1 MNQSTQSYTVAIDC
15 TATQGGRAT
24 AADPQPLH
32 PHDTSNLPY
41 PGYLG
46 ESVGRRVDPDASYA
60 NDATGRIPME
70 LATPNVEKRI
80 DGPFDVDWFSIVL
93 AAGRSYAF
101 HIRGAATDD
110 GTLEDPAFG
119 GFWFDPD
126 GDDLELQELSGHQ
139 HTDGRHGTNTVLTFA
154 PTRTGTCYFA
164 AIAQNRGLQSATG
177 SYSVEV
183 YDSTDD
189 AAAGR
194 HA

>member
-1 MNQSTQSYTVAIDC
+1 MSRSTQSDTVAVDD

-24 AADPQPLH
+24 AEDPQPLH
-32 PHDTSNLPY
+32 PHHGNNRPY

-46 ESVGRRVDPDASYA
+46 ESDGRPVDPDASYD
-60 NDATGRIPME
+60 NDATGPIPME
-70 LATPNVEKRI
+70 LATPNVEERI
-80 DGPFDVDWFSIVL
+80 DGPFDVDWFSIELV
-93 AAGRSYAF
+93 AGRSYAF
-101 HIRGAATDD
+101 HIRGAATDE

-126 GDDLELQELSGHQ
+126 GDGLELRELSGHQ
-139 HTDGRHGTNTVLTFA
+139 QTDGGHGTSTVLTFA
-154 PTRTGTCYFA
+154 PTQTGTCYFA
-164 AIAQNRGLQSATG
+164 AIAQKRALHPATG

-183 YDSTDD
+183 YDSTHD